1 MGAKILV
8 ADDSVTIQTA
18 IRLTFSRE
26 AVELIPARSGEEA
39 IRKARE
45 RGPDLMLLD
54 TVLPDR
60 SGYEVCRALKADPGM
75 RDLPVILLAGPF
87 EEDGSSKGQ
96 MVGANDVITK
106 PFESQMLIDK
116 VKQLLAA
123 RPRPTPTTPDTA
135 AESAAMEVEPLV
147 VHLEDT
153 GSPLREEPA
162 ASVAIPEPFAASTR
176 FPRELLERA
185 ATDAA
190 EQAATQVAKDVTEKL
205 VERIEKIVREVV
217 PALAETLITKE
228 IERIKAAIEGQ
239 TAE

>member
-1 MGAKILV
+1 MGARILV

-18 IRLTFSRE
+18 VQLTFSRE
-26 AVELIPARSGEEA
+26 DVELIPARSGEEA
-39 IRKARE
+39 IRKAKE
-45 RGPDLMLLD
+45 RSPDLMLLD
-54 TVLPDR
+54 TVMPDT

-87 EEDGSSKGQ
+87 EEGAASKGQ
-96 MVGANDVITK
+96 MVEASDVITK
-106 PFESQMLIDK
+106 PFESQILIAR

-123 RPRPTPTTPDTA
+123 RPRLIPTTPDTA
-135 AESAAMEVEPLV
+135 AERAAMEVEPLV

-153 GSPLREEPA
+153 GPPLFEEQ
-162 ASVAIPEPFAASTR
+162 AASTR
-176 FPRELLERA
+176 MPGPLAASTGFPRELLERVA
-185 ATDAA
+185 ADAA
-190 EQAATQVAKDVTEKL
+190 EQAAAQAAKDVTEKL

-217 PALAETLITKE
+217 PALAETLITRE